1 MNKFLTILAV
11 SALVTVLGLGCPSK
25 NTAPKINPGQSGAKQ
40 YDTIVLS
47 DKDNG
52 GKVQMM
58 VGQNLVISLKDNP
71 STGYRWE
78 TARLDETILP
88 LLTRDYK
95 QREAKPGMVGVGGIL
110 TLSFKAIAA
119 GQTSVKLIYARPL
132 SGEDDIADTFTIIV
146 DVK

>member
-1 MNKFLTILAV
+1 MNRIITLFAASTLVLA
-11 SALVTVLGLGCPSK
+11 LCLGCASQK
-25 NTAPKINPGQSGAKQ
+25 ATPKVNPDQSAAGLFETIN
-40 YDTIVLS
+40 LS

-52 GKVQMM
+52 GKVQMKI
-58 VGQNLVISLKDNP
+58 GQNLVISLKANP

-78 TARLDETILP
+78 MADLDETILP

-95 QREAKPGMVGVGGIL
+95 QREAEPGMVGVGGIV

-119 GQTSVKLIYARPL
+119 GQANIKLIYTRPQ
-132 SGEDDIADTFTIIV
+132 SGEDDIADTFSVMV